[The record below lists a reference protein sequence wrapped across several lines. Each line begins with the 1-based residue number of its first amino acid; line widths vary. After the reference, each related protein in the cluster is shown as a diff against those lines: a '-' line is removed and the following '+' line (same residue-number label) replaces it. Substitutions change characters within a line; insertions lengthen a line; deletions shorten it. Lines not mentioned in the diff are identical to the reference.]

1 LQKNNLNL
9 PEESFR
15 LQIKDLAEDVRIK
28 FARKGLSD
36 IFDILSEAAFLI
48 RKPLDIEEL
57 SGFTTY
63 FEGQFI
69 VYLNSNFTLGHER
82 YTGAHELYHLIY
94 NADIL
99 RKEKILLDD
108 EKHKAEDVKAD
119 VFASEFLMPEDYVK
133 EVFYKIVNVDK
144 DSVLPRHIIR
154 MHNYFK
160 VSYKAMLKRLIQLN
174 LCSIDKYEELVDI
187 CSLENTEEL
196 QSLTRREGYSID
208 LITPSR
214 ETYVPKEYIE
224 FIKTNYERGNI
235 SYKNMK
241 NSLEFIGL
249 APEQFGYEYPQ
260 EEDY

>member
-1 LQKNNLNL
+1 MQKNNLNL
-9 PEESFR
+9 PEEFFR

-36 IFDILSEAAFLI
+36 IFDILSEVAFLI
-48 RKPLDIEEL
+48 RKPLDIDEL
-57 SGFTTY
+57 SGFSTY
-63 FEGQFI
+63 FEEQFI

-94 NADIL
+94 NDDIL
-99 RKEKILLDD
+99 KKEKILLDD
-108 EKHKAEDVKAD
+108 EKYKVEDTKAN

-133 EVFYKIVNVDK
+133 EVFYKIVNVNK
-144 DSVLPRHIIR
+144 DSVLSRHIIR

-160 VSYKAMLKRLIQLN
+160 VSYKSMLKRLIQLD
-174 LCSIDKYEELVDI
+174 LCSSDKYEELVDI
-187 CSLENTEEL
+187 CSLEQMQQL
-196 QSLTRREGYSID
+196 QSLTIREGYSID

-214 ETYVPKEYIE
+214 ETSIPKEYIE
-224 FIKTNYERGNI
+224 FVKTNYERGNI

-241 NSLEFIGL
+241 ISLEFIGL

>member
-1 LQKNNLNL
+1 MGGVLKLPKNNLNL

-48 RKPLDIEEL
+48 RKPLDIDEL
-57 SGFTTY
+57 SGFSTY

-69 VYLNSNFTLGHER
+69 IYLNSNFTLGHER

-94 NADIL
+94 NANIL
-99 RKEKILLDD
+99 KKEKILLDD
-108 EKHKAEDVKAD
+108 EKHKAEDEKAD
-119 VFASEFLMPEDYVK
+119 VFSSEFLMPEDYVK

-160 VSYKAMLKRLIQLN
+160 VSYL
-174 LCSIDKYEELVDI
+174 
-187 CSLENTEEL
+187 
-196 QSLTRREGYSID
+196 
-208 LITPSR
+208 
-214 ETYVPKEYIE
+214 
-224 FIKTNYERGNI
+224 
-235 SYKNMK
+235 
-241 NSLEFIGL
+241 
-249 APEQFGYEYPQ
+249 
-260 EEDY
+260 